1 VANPKAARRR
11 TQSATGKPSWRQRRG
26 NSADLRRVERTRGR
40 ALEHDAGVIK
50 RLPAGTRRVTSA
62 LTLSE
67 AGRAIIRA
75 RTTGRLTA
83 QSEKAAVRALR
94 TFERRCFVLEVN
106 QAVLDRVRRSFPA
119 EPIRTLDAI
128 HLATAELL
136 GEPPQLVT
144 IVTRDER
151 VRANALAGTPSN
163 NRREWASRAS
173 FDGLRDA
180 FASVLTFVGLLELPD
195 HPDSE
200 GAKGAGQGD
209 HQNRRAD

>member
-1 VANPKAARRR
+1 MAATRSRAGSVAATQVQYVESSALVAA
-11 TQSATGKPSWRQRRG
+11 
-26 NSADLRRVERTRGR
+26 L
-40 ALEHDAGVIK
+40 LEHDTDVIK

-62 LTLSE
+62 LTLAE

-83 QSEKAAVRALR
+83 GDEKSAVRALR

-106 QAVLDRVRRSFPA
+106 QAVLDRVRRAFPV

-151 VRANALAGTPSN
+151 VRANA
-163 NRREWASRAS
+163 RAL
-173 FDGLRDA
+173 GY
-180 FASVLTFVGLLELPD
+180 GIE
-195 HPDSE
+195 
-200 GAKGAGQGD
+200 
-209 HQNRRAD
+209 